1 METARRP
8 LPLSIFG
15 IEWCDCARIAPNEEG
30 GLFPMIEELKDE
42 ELIHKIGGRFKL
54 SALIQKRLVAL
65 NEGTPSALERGRD
78 TSSATR
84 DRLNTT
90 IQEILQDKIYLNTE
104 NTAKIRHDDG
114 VSMVLDTE
122 FTEGY

>member
-1 METARRP
+1 MGRHRSANFLYR
-8 LPLSIFG
+8 
-15 IEWCDCARIAPNEEG
+15 
-30 GLFPMIEELKDE
+30 MIEELKDE
-42 ELIHKIGGRFKL
+42 ELIRKIGGRFRL

-65 NEGTPSALERGRD
+65 NEGTPSAIDYGR
-78 TSSATR
+78 TASSATR

-104 NTAKIRHDDG
+104 SNMRVLHDAG

>member
-1 METARRP
+1 MR
-8 LPLSIFG
+8 
-15 IEWCDCARIAPNEEG
+15 
-30 GLFPMIEELKDE
+30 
-42 ELIHKIGGRFKL
+42 KIGGRFKL

-65 NEGTPSALERGRD
+65 NEGTPSAIDYGRSG
-78 TSSATR
+78 SSATR
-84 DRLNTT
+84 DRLNTA

-104 NTAKIRHDDG
+104 NVMRVQHDEG